1 MYACMYSV
9 CSTEPAAALDPG
21 LLPPRQ
27 AVVAC
32 MNLLQCVPCVCAA
45 PGAREKALEGKGE
58 LHSGSV

>member
-1 MYACMYSV
+1 MYACIYSV
-9 CSTEPAAALDPG
+9 CTTEPAAALDPE

-32 MNLLQCVPCVCAA
+32 MNLLQCVPCVRAA
-45 PGAREKALEGKGE
+45 PGAREKALKGKDE